1 MKLDELGYNSSIR
14 DKVFERI
21 WEIIGN
27 NFMIKVVPVEN
38 KEGNVIVLPDDIYW
52 ECDKIVKLNK
62 EGFNQKWTYYRP
74 SIFATNYNLTKAGC
88 LIYNETWYNK
98 MLNGEAKRK
107 NEIGNLINNNKA
119 TVEQVSEYFWNG
131 VDLNQIGVWGIKS
144 LSGKILGLYLSLDES
159 FNDIWKR
166 EKEEQSLFCYEKMN
180 NNGLKYESILSIADM
195 VVKDNKISKDDMYKI
210 YIGLCEVLKPVDI
223 NKKRIK
229 GKIIFDFGEPASM
242 ND

>member
-1 MKLDELGYNSSIR
+1 MKLNELGYNSSIR
-14 DKVFERI
+14 DKVFEKI

-38 KEGNVIVLPDDIYW
+38 KEGNVVVLSDDIYW

-107 NEIGNLINNNKA
+107 NEIGNLIDKNKA
-119 TVEQVSEYFWNG
+119 SVEQVSEYFWNG
-131 VDLNQIGVWGIKS
+131 VDLNQIGIWGIKS

-159 FNDIWKR
+159 FNDIWNK

-180 NNGLKYESILSIADM
+180 NNGLKYESILSVADM
-195 VVKDNKISKDDMYKI
+195 VAKDNKISKNDMCKI

-229 GKIIFDFGEPASM
+229 GKIIFNFGESVSM